1 MTVELAPRPR
11 ALRPAALAVAVTIVA
26 LLAGTAAPAQAA
38 DTPSWD
44 DVQNA
49 RNNQAAAAEL
59 VARIDDELNAAQQR
73 SATSATAALDAARVA
88 EDARRRADDA
98 AQRSAALEVQ
108 VVAAQTEAEAQ
119 RARTGAL
126 ASSMYRLQSDGPL
139 VARLLTAADP
149 DDLLERLGLLESMG
163 TAWAG
168 RAAQMQGA
176 AQLLTALNDQ
186 AALARTARE
195 SAAAEA
201 ARAAADAQS
210 AADAEA
216 AAVTELTTQADTLYA
231 QLATLKGT
239 TADVERRY
247 RLASQVAAQPANPAP
262 SSPSPGTPA
271 PPAPPVPTPPSGGTV
286 VVDPAGAREYAR
298 GAIGAYGWGQDQF
311 QCLVSLWNR
320 ESGWRA
326 DALNP
331 SSGAYGIPQ
340 SLPGDKMASAGA
352 DWRTNAATQVNWGLS
367 YISGRYGSPCG
378 AWDHSQATGWY

>member
-1 MTVELAPRPR
+1 MTVERSPRPR
-11 ALRPAALAVAVTIVA
+11 ALRPAVLAVAVAIVA
-26 LLAGTAAPAQAA
+26 LLAGSAAPAQAA
-38 DTPSWD
+38 DSPSWN

-59 VARIDDELNAAQQR
+59 VARIEAELDAAQER
-73 SATSATAALDAARVA
+73 SATAATAALDAARIA

-98 AQRSAALEVQ
+98 AQRSAALDEQ
-108 VVAAQTEAEAQ
+108 VATAQAEAEAE

-139 VARLLTAADP
+139 AARLLSAADP
-149 DDLLERLGLLESMG
+149 DDLLDRLGLLDTVG
-163 TAWAG
+163 AAWAG
-168 RAAQMQGA
+168 RAARAQGA
-176 AQLLTALNDQ
+176 ANVLATLNDQ
-186 AALARTARE
+186 ATLARTARE
-195 SAAAEA
+195 DAAAAAE
-201 ARAAADAQS
+201 RAAADAQS

-216 AAVTELTTQADTLYA
+216 TAVSELTTQADTLYA

-239 TADVERRY
+239 TADLERRY
-247 RLASQVAAQPANPAP
+247 RLANQVAAQPANPAP
-262 SSPSPGTPA
+262 TSPSPGTPA
-271 PPAPPVPTPPSGGTV
+271 PPAPPVPVPPSGGAV

-311 QCLVSLWNR
+311 ACLVSLWNR

-352 DWRTNAATQVNWGLS
+352 DWRTNAATQINWGLS

-378 AWDHSQATGWY
+378 AWGHSQATGWY

>member
-11 ALRPAALAVAVTIVA
+11 ALRPSVLAVAVTIVA
-26 LLAGTAAPAQAA
+26 LLASSTTPARAA

-59 VARIDDELNAAQQR
+59 VARIDAELDAAQQR
-73 SATSATAALDAARVA
+73 SAASATAALDAARIA
-88 EDARRRADDA
+88 EDARRRVDDA
-98 AQRSAALEVQ
+98 AQRSAALDAQ
-108 VVAAQTEAEAQ
+108 ATAAQAEAEAQ

-139 VARLLTAADP
+139 AARLLTAADP
-149 DDLLERLGLLESMG
+149 DDLLDRLGLLETMG

-168 RAAQMQGA
+168 RAAQVQGA
-176 AQLLTALNDQ
+176 AQVVATLNDQ

-195 SAAAEA
+195 DAAAEA
-201 ARAAADAQS
+201 ESAAAAAQS
-210 AADAEA
+210 AADAES
-216 AAVTELTTQADTLYA
+216 AAVAELTTQANTLYA

-262 SSPSPGTPA
+262 SSPPSGSPA
-271 PPAPPVPTPPSGGTV
+271 PPAPPVPSPPSGGV

-311 QCLVSLWNR
+311 ACLVSLWNR

-352 DWRTNAATQVNWGLS
+352 DWRTNAATQINWGLS
-367 YISGRYGSPCG
+367 YIAGRYGSPCG

>member
-1 MTVELAPRPR
+1 MIVERTPRPR

-26 LLAGTAAPAQAA
+26 LFAGSGAPAQAA
-38 DTPSWD
+38 DTPSWN

-49 RNNQAAAAEL
+49 RDNQAAAAAL
-59 VARIDDELNAAQQR
+59 VARIEAELDAAQER
-73 SATSATAALDAARVA
+73 SAASATAALDAARVA

-98 AQRSAALEVQ
+98 AQRSAALDAQ
-108 VVAAQTEAEAQ
+108 VDAARAETEAQ

-149 DDLLERLGLLESMG
+149 DDLLDRLGLLETMG

-168 RAAQMQGA
+168 RAAQVQGA
-176 AQLLTALNDQ
+176 AQVLAALDDQ
-186 AALARTARE
+186 ATAAHVARE
-195 SAAAEA
+195 DAAAAAE
-201 ARAAADAQS
+201 RAATDARS

-239 TADVERRY
+239 TADLERRY

-262 SSPSPGTPA
+262 ASPSPGSPA
-271 PPAPPVPTPPSGGTV
+271 PPAPPVPTPPAGGAV

-298 GAIGAYGWGQDQF
+298 GAIGSYGWGQDQF
-311 QCLVSLWNR
+311 ECLVSLWNR

-340 SLPGDKMASAGA
+340 ALPGGKMATAGA
-352 DWRTNAATQVNWGLS
+352 DWRTNAATQINWGLS
-367 YISGRYGSPCG
+367 YISDRYGSPCG
-378 AWDHSQATGWY
+378 AWGHSQATGWY

>member
-1 MTVELAPRPR
+1 MTVERAPRPR
-11 ALRPAALAVAVTIVA
+11 APRPRTLAVAAAILV
-26 LLAGTAAPAQAA
+26 LLAGSAAPARAA

-59 VARIDDELNAAQQR
+59 VARIDAELDAAQER
-73 SATSATAALDAARVA
+73 SAIAATAALEAARTA

-98 AQRSAALEVQ
+98 AQRSAALDAQ
-108 VVAAQTEAEAQ
+108 VVAAQAEAESQ

-149 DDLLERLGLLESMG
+149 DDLLERLGLLDTVG

-168 RAAQMQGA
+168 RAARAQGA
-176 AQLLTALNDQ
+176 ANVLATLNDQ
-186 AALARTARE
+186 ATLARTTRE
-195 SAAAEA
+195 GAATEAE
-201 ARAAADAQS
+201 RAAADAQS
-210 AADAEA
+210 AADAES
-216 AAVTELTTQADTLYA
+216 AAVVELSTQASTLYA

-239 TADVERRY
+239 TAEVERRY

-262 SSPSPGTPA
+262 TSPSSGSPA
-271 PPAPPVPTPPSGGTV
+271 PPAPSVPSPGSGGGV

-311 QCLVSLWNR
+311 ECLVLLWNR

-352 DWRTNAATQVNWGLS
+352 DWRTNAATQINWGLS
-367 YISGRYGSPCG
+367 YISSRYGSPCG
-378 AWDHSQATGWY
+378 AWGHSQATGWY

>member
-1 MTVELAPRPR
+1 MTAELTSRR
-11 ALRPAALAVAVTIVA
+11 RTLRPAVLAVAVIVA
-26 LLAGTAAPAQAA
+26 VMLAGAAAPARA
-38 DTPSWD
+38 DTPTWD

-49 RNNQAAAAEL
+49 RNDQAAAAAL
-59 VARIDDELNAAQQR
+59 VARIDAELDAAQQR

-98 AQRSAALEVQ
+98 AGRAAALDEQ
-108 VVAAQTEAEAQ
+108 VAAAQADVDAQ
-119 RARTGAL
+119 RTRTAAL

-139 VARLLTAADP
+139 VARLLTSADP
-149 DDLLERLGLLESMG
+149 DDLLDRLGLLETLG

-168 RAAQMQGA
+168 RAAQMQGTTRV
-176 AQLLTALNDQ
+176 LTALNDQ

-195 SAAAEA
+195 DAASQA

-216 AAVTELTTQADTLYA
+216 AAVSQLTDQANTLYA

-239 TADVERRY
+239 TADLERRY

-262 SSPSPGTPA
+262 GSPASGTPA
-271 PPAPPVPTPPSGGTV
+271 PPAPPVPSPPSGAV
-286 VVDPAGAREYAR
+286 VVDPAAAREYAR

-311 QCLVSLWNR
+311 GCLVSLWNR

-340 SLPGDKMASAGA
+340 ALPGDKLASAGA
-352 DWRTNAATQVNWGLS
+352 DWRTNAATQINWGLS
-367 YISGRYGSPCG
+367 YIAGLYGSPCG
-378 AWDHSQATGWY
+378 AWDHSQRTGWY

>member
-1 MTVELAPRPR
+1 MTAELTPR
-11 ALRPAALAVAVTIVA
+11 LRVLRSATLAVAVTIA
-26 LLAGTAAPAQAA
+26 TLIAGTSVPARA
-38 DTPSWD
+38 DTPSWN

-49 RNNQAAAAEL
+49 RNDQAAAAEL
-59 VARIDDELNAAQQR
+59 VARIDAQLDAAQQR
-73 SATSATAALDAARVA
+73 SAVSATAALDAAQA
-88 EDARRRADDA
+88 AADARRRADDA
-98 AQRSAALEVQ
+98 AQRSSVLDEQ
-108 VVAAQTEAEAQ
+108 VAAAQAEADAE

-126 ASSMYRLQSDGPL
+126 ASSMYRLQSGGPL
-139 VARLLTAADP
+139 AARLLTSTDP
-149 DDLLERLGLLESMG
+149 EDLLDRLGLLDTLG

-168 RAAQMQGA
+168 RAAQAQGA
-176 AQLLTALNDQ
+176 ALALTALSDQ

-195 SAAAEA
+195 DAASQA
-201 ARAAADAQS
+201 ASAAADAQA

-216 AAVTELTTQADTLYA
+216 AAVAQLDDQANTLYA

-239 TADVERRY
+239 TADLERRY

-262 SSPSPGTPA
+262 GSPSPGNPA
-271 PPAPPVPTPPSGGTV
+271 PPAPPVPSPGGGGTV

-311 QCLVSLWNR
+311 GCLVSLWNR

-352 DWRTNAATQVNWGLS
+352 DWRTNAATQINWGLS
-367 YISGRYGSPCG
+367 YISSRYGSPCG
-378 AWDHSQATGWY
+378 AWDHSQRTGWY

>member
-1 MTVELAPRPR
+1 MTAELTHRPR
-11 ALRPAALAVAVTIVA
+11 APRPAALAVAVIVFA
-26 LLAGTAAPAQAA
+26 LLVGTTTPALA

-49 RNNQAAAAEL
+49 RNDQAAAAEL
-59 VARIDDELNAAQQR
+59 VARIDAELDAAQQR
-73 SATSATAALDAARVA
+73 SAASATAALEAARVA
-88 EDARRRADDA
+88 DDARRRADDA
-98 AQRSAALEVQ
+98 AGRSAALEEQ
-108 VVAAQTEAEAQ
+108 VAAAQADADAQ
-119 RARTGAL
+119 RARTGVL

-149 DDLLERLGLLESMG
+149 DDLLDRLGLLETLG
-163 TAWAG
+163 AAWSG
-168 RAAQMQGA
+168 RAAQVQGA
-176 AQLLTALNDQ
+176 AQVLTTLSDQ

-195 SAAAEA
+195 DAAAEA

-216 AAVTELTTQADTLYA
+216 AAVAQLTDQANTLYA

-239 TADVERRY
+239 TADLERRY

-262 SSPSPGTPA
+262 GSPASGTPA
-271 PPAPPVPTPPSGGTV
+271 PPAPPVPSPPGGGTV
-286 VVDPAGAREYAR
+286 VVDPAAAKDYAR

-311 QCLVSLWNR
+311 GCLVSLWNR

-340 SLPGDKMASAGA
+340 ALPGDKLASAGA
-352 DWRTNAATQVNWGLS
+352 DWRTNAATQINWGLS
-367 YISGRYGSPCG
+367 YIAGRYGSPCG
-378 AWDHSQATGWY
+378 AWDHSQRTGWY